1 MKWVTKLQDNNLQ
14 ESNLNKGITSKI
26 KEFKELQN
34 EIAELEGNRSQVEAD
49 DVQEFENDLTDLKQE
64 LSKIDDAICVGIDK
78 KIENAPKMAQKVA
91 KMQEARKNKSANG
104 GQAPAPKPTTQ
115 PKAPTPTP
123 TPTATAAAPA
133 EQKASGGEVEEKKGN
148 NWGNVALGILLVGLT
163 GGLAYKY
170 FKNK

>member
-64 LSKIDDAICVGIDK
+64 LSNIDDAICVGIDK

-104 GQAPAPKPTTQ
+104 GQAPAPKPAQQEKQTQ
-115 PKAPTPTP
+115 TQTQQAPAPK
-123 TPTATAAAPA
+123 PA

>member
-49 DVQEFENDLTDLKQE
+49 DVEEFENDLTDLKQE
-64 LSKIDDAICVGIDK
+64 LSNIDDAICVAIDK
-78 KIENAPKMAQKVA
+78 KIEKAPMMAEKVRKMA
-91 KMQEARKNKSANG
+91 EARKNKSGNG

-123 TPTATAAAPA
+123 TPVAESAPA
-133 EQKASGGEVEEKKGN
+133 QQKASGGQVEEKKGN
-148 NWGNVALGILLVGLT
+148 NWGSVALGVLLVGLT

>member
-26 KEFKELQN
+26 KEFRELQN

-104 GQAPAPKPTTQ
+104 GQAPAPKPAQQEKQTQ
-115 PKAPTPTP
+115 TQTQQAPAPK
-123 TPTATAAAPA
+123 PA

>member
-104 GQAPAPKPTTQ
+104 GQAPAPKPAQQEKQTQ
-115 PKAPTPTP
+115 TQTQQAPAPK
-123 TPTATAAAPA
+123 PA

>member
-26 KEFKELQN
+26 KEFRELQN
-34 EIAELEGNRSQVEAD
+34 EIAELESNRSQVEAD

-64 LSKIDDAICVGIDK
+64 LSNIDDAICLAIDK
-78 KIENAPKMAQKVA
+78 KIEKAPMMAEKVRKMA
-91 KMQEARKNKSANG
+91 EARKAKG
-104 GQAPAPKPTTQ
+104 GQASAPKPTTQ
-115 PKAPTPTP
+115 PKAEVPTQQTQTP
-123 TPTATAAAPA
+123 TAAAPA
-133 EQKASGGEVEEKKGN
+133 QQKASGGEVEEKKGN

>member
-104 GQAPAPKPTTQ
+104 GQAPAPKP
-115 PKAPTPTP
+115 
-123 TPTATAAAPA
+123 A

>member
-34 EIAELEGNRSQVEAD
+34 EIAELESNRSQVEAD

-104 GQAPAPKPTTQ
+104 GQAPAPKPAQQEKQTQ
-115 PKAPTPTP
+115 TQTQQAPAPK
-123 TPTATAAAPA
+123 PA

>member
-64 LSKIDDAICVGIDK
+64 LSKIDDAICLAIDK
-78 KIENAPKMAQKVA
+78 KIEKAPMMAEKVA

-104 GQAPAPKPTTQ
+104 GQAPAPKPAQQEKQTQ
-115 PKAPTPTP
+115 TQTQQAPSPK
-123 TPTATAAAPA
+123 PA
-133 EQKASGGEVEEKKGN
+133 QQQASGGQVEEKKGT
-148 NWGNVALGILLVGLT
+148 NWGSVALGVLLVGLT